1 MDLEHYDLFD
11 LGLVLLLSVFGTYA
25 RILFD
30 CGTSRTRRISVEFII
45 GAFAG
50 YTTFFLV
57 KSTDLI
63 KGGMELFSI
72 AISGFCA
79 RDVLHIFVDL
89 FMNKIKSIFTTNKN
103 K

>member
-1 MDLEHYDLFD
+1 MDLEHYNLFD
-11 LGLVLLLSVFGTYA
+11 LGLVLLLSVFGSYA

-30 CGTSRTRRISVEFII
+30 CGTSRTRRVVVEFII

-50 YTTFFLV
+50 YACFFLV

-63 KGGMELFSI
+63 KGGLELFCI
-72 AISGFCA
+72 ALSGFCA
-79 RDVLHIFVDL
+79 RDILHIFTNI
-89 FMNKIKSIFTTNKN
+89 FMTKIKSIFGSK

>member
-1 MDLEHYDLFD
+1 MNLEHYDLFD
-11 LGLVLLLSVFGTYA
+11 LGLVLLLSIFGSYA

-30 CGTSRTRRISVEFII
+30 CGTSRTRRVVVEFII

-50 YTTFFLV
+50 YTCFFLV

-63 KGGMELFSI
+63 KGGLELFCI
-72 AISGFCA
+72 ALSGFCA
-79 RDVLHIFVDL
+79 RDVLHIFTNL
-89 FMNKIKSIFTTNKN
+89 FIGKIKNLFSTSK

>member
-1 MDLEHYDLFD
+1 MDLEHYDIFD
-11 LGLVLLLSVFGTYA
+11 LGLVFLLSVFGTYA

-30 CGTSRTRRISVEFII
+30 CGTSRTRRIGVEFII

-57 KSTDLI
+57 KSTELI

-72 AISGFCA
+72 ALAGFCA

-89 FMNKIKSIFTTNKN
+89 FINKIKLLFSSNKS